1 VAGAYFATFIEQTF
15 PSQVLENHCFLM
27 DSAFPGAVFSSER
40 NVFLPLPH
48 GAVFSSERN
57 VFLPLPHGA
66 VFSSERNVLLPLPH
80 GAVFSRNPQRF
91 AASAVLRIYASYA
104 HIRIGAECADAHYA
118 PLRIVCAEYASAH
131 NIRGEGQRNT
141 PLIFAHPVFSIPWF
155 LFLFRGRRQLPQAG
169 EVRRPLGPAW

>member
-1 VAGAYFATFIEQTF
+1 MAGAYFATFNEQIF
-15 PSQVLENHCFLM
+15 PSQVLEPHCFLM

-57 VFLPLPHGA
+57 V
-66 VFSSERNVLLPLPH
+66 LLPLPR
-80 GAVFSRNPQRF
+80 GAVFSRNPQHF

-141 PLIFAHPVFSIPWF
+141 HLIFAHSVFSIPWL
-155 LFLFRGRRQLPQAG
+155 LFFSGGGGSCRRQGKSAAPSGRRG
-169 EVRRPLGPAW
+169 ELVGRYM

>member
-1 VAGAYFATFIEQTF
+1 
-15 PSQVLENHCFLM
+15 M

-40 NVFLPLPH
+40 NVF
-48 GAVFSSERN
+48 
-57 VFLPLPHGA
+57 
-66 VFSSERNVLLPLPH
+66 LPLPH

-131 NIRGEGQRNT
+131 NIRRMRICALNAHYRAYALMRIICAHAHVRIICARILCLRSCRLRSRRLSSCPHCYSGGGGSCRRQGKSAAPAGRRGERVGRDGRVSPVSLQHSEKETGEG
-141 PLIFAHPVFSIPWF
+141 
-155 LFLFRGRRQLPQAG
+155 GG
-169 EVRRPLGPAW
+169 